1 MAVTAT
7 KPIDFRDKARGYADL
22 ARQLEALLAG
32 ERHLIANAAN
42 TSSLLFYTLPDVNW
56 VGFYLM
62 ENDHLVVGPFQGK
75 PACVRITLDQGVC
88 GAAARLRQTMLVH
101 DVHDF
106 PGHIACDVASNSE
119 VVVPLIRYGELIGVL
134 DVDSPTVGRFD
145 EDDRKGLEELAEIFL
160 ANV

>member
-1 MAVTAT
+1 MSYTA
-7 KPIDFRDKARGYADL
+7 KAIDFRDKERGYADL
-22 ARQLEALLAG
+22 TRQLEALLEG

-42 TSSLLFYTLPDVNW
+42 TSSLLFHSLPDVNW
-56 VGFYLM
+56 VGFYML
-62 ENDHLVVGPFQGK
+62 EDGQLVVGPFQGK
-75 PACVRITLDQGVC
+75 PACVRITLEQGVC

-145 EDDRKGLEELAEIFL
+145 ERDRAGLEHLAHVFL
-160 ANV
+160 THL

>member
-7 KPIDFRDKARGYADL
+7 KAIDFRDKARGYAEL

-42 TSSLLFYTLPDVNW
+42 ASSLLFYALPDVNW

-62 ENDHLVVGPFQGK
+62 ENGQLVVGPFQGK
-75 PACVRITLDQGVC
+75 PACVRIMLDQGAC

-119 VVVPLIRYGELIGVL
+119 VVVPLIRYGELLGVL

-145 EDDRKGLEELAEIFL
+145 EEDRKGLEALAEIFL
-160 ANV
+160 ASV

>member
-1 MAVTAT
+1 MTYAA
-7 KPIDFRDKARGYADL
+7 KAIDFRNKERGYADL
-22 ARQLEALLAG
+22 ARQLEALLEG

-42 TSSLLFYTLPDVNW
+42 ASSLLFHSLPDVNW

-62 ENDHLVVGPFQGK
+62 EDGQLVVGPFQGK
-75 PACVRITLDQGVC
+75 PACVRITLEQGVC
-88 GAAARLRQTMLVH
+88 GTAARLRQTMLVH

-145 EDDRKGLEELAEIFL
+145 EQDKVGLEQLAHIFL
-160 ANV
+160 NHL